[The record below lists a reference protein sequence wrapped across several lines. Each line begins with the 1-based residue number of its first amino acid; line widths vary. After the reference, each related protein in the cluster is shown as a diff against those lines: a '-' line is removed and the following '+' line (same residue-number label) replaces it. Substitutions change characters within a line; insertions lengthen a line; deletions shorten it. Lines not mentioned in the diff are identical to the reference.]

1 MHKLIVV
8 AIGIPAFFAMLTA
21 VAVLGTLT
29 AAR

>member
-1 MHKLIVV
+1 MHKLAIVV
-8 AIGIPAFFAMLTA
+8 LSIPALLALLTA